1 MRRLVNTAL
10 LCLALA
16 APLCACSPRELADVT
31 LIRAMAIDGAGPI
44 SLTAVGEAEAGRTV
58 YRAEGEDLSAAQADL
73 QRRGAT
79 RLEATHVSQLVLG
92 PEADVPGALW
102 AVAVHRESGCGATVW
117 LAGTEA
123 GALLSAAEDP
133 AGRLKSLE
141 ENAGVSAPTVLE
153 ALSDLE
159 REGRVTLPVLELAGQ
174 ELRPAGE
181 RVVEKGDAF

>member
-1 MRRLVNTAL
+1 MRRLLNTVLSCLAMAAL
-10 LCLALA
+10 LCA
-16 APLCACSPRELADVT
+16 CAPRELSDVT
-31 LIRAMAIDGAGPI
+31 LIQTMALDGAGPI
-44 SLTAVGEAEAGRTV
+44 AVTAVGEGEAGPEV
-58 YRAEGEDLSAAQADL
+58 YRAEGDDLSAAQAAL
-73 QRRGAT
+73 QREGTT

-117 LAGTEA
+117 LTGEEA
-123 GALLSAAEDP
+123 GAVLAAAEDP

-141 ENAGVSAPTVLE
+141 ENAGVPAPTVLE

-159 REGRVTLPVLELAGQ
+159 REGRVTIPVLELAGQ
-174 ELRPAGE
+174 ELQATGE